1 MMITAKDIM
10 TTDVVT
16 VDPETSV
23 KEAANLMSEQDISGL
38 PVVLDGKL
46 VGIVT
51 ENDLIIKDKKLHFP
65 EYINVLGGY
74 IYVESYKKFKEEF
87 KKFTAVKV
95 KELMTEDVITVSP
108 DDTIQ
113 DLATKMH
120 QENVN
125 RLPVVDNS
133 GQLIGIVTR
142 ANIVKHIALEE

>member
-1 MMITAKDIM
+1 MITAKDIM

-23 KEAANLMSEQDISGL
+23 KEAANLMSEKDISGL
-38 PVVLDGKL
+38 PVVQNGEL

-65 EYINVLGGY
+65 EYINVIGGI
-74 IYVESYKKFKEEF
+74 IYLESYKKFREEF
-87 KKFTAVKV
+87 KKFVAVKV
-95 KELMTEDVITVSP
+95 KELMTEDVVTVSP
-108 DDTIQ
+108 DTSIE
-113 DLATKMH
+113 DLATIMH
-120 QENVN
+120 QENIN

-142 ANIVKHIALEE
+142 GNIVKHIAVEE

>member
-1 MMITAKDIM
+1 MITAKDIM

-16 VDPETSV
+16 VDPKTSV
-23 KEAANLMSEQDISGL
+23 KEAANIMSEKGISGL
-38 PVVLDGKL
+38 PVVQNGEL

-65 EYINVLGGY
+65 EYINVIGGI
-74 IYVESYKKFKEEF
+74 IYLESYKKFREEF
-87 KKFTAVKV
+87 KKFIAVNV
-95 KELMTEDVITVSP
+95 EELMTKDVITVSP
-108 DDTIQ
+108 DDSIEDIATI
-113 DLATKMH
+113 MH

-142 ANIVKHIALEE
+142 ANIVKHIAVEE

>member
-1 MMITAKDIM
+1 MITAKDIM

-23 KEAANLMSEQDISGL
+23 KEAANIMSEKGISGL
-38 PVVLDGKL
+38 PVVQNGEL

-65 EYINVLGGY
+65 EYINVIGGI
-74 IYVESYKKFKEEF
+74 IYLESYKKFREEF
-87 KKFTAVKV
+87 KKFTAVNV
-95 KELMTEDVITVSP
+95 EELMTKDVITVSP
-108 DDTIQ
+108 DDSIEDIATI
-113 DLATKMH
+113 MH
-120 QENVN
+120 QKNVN

-142 ANIVKHIALEE
+142 ANIVKHIAVEE

>member
-1 MMITAKDIM
+1 MITARDIM

-23 KEAANLMSEQDISGL
+23 KEAANLMSEKGISGL
-38 PVVLDGKL
+38 PVVQNGEL

-65 EYINVLGGY
+65 EYINVIGGI
-74 IYVESYKKFKEEF
+74 IYLESYKKFREEF
-87 KKFTAVKV
+87 KKFVAVKV
-95 KELMTEDVITVSP
+95 KELMTEDVVTVSP
-108 DDTIQ
+108 DTSIE
-113 DLATKMH
+113 DLATIMH
-120 QENVN
+120 QENIN

-142 ANIVKHIALEE
+142 GNIVKHIAVEE

>member
-1 MMITAKDIM
+1 MITAKDIM

-38 PVVLDGKL
+38 PVIL
-46 VGIVT
+46 T

-113 DLATKMH
+113 DLATIMH

-142 ANIVKHIALEE
+142 ANIVKHIAVEE

>member
-1 MMITAKDIM
+1 MITAKDIM

-16 VDPETSV
+16 VDPKTSV
-23 KEAANLMSEQDISGL
+23 KEAANIMSEKGISGL
-38 PVVLDGKL
+38 PVVQNGEL

-65 EYINVLGGY
+65 EYINVIGGI
-74 IYVESYKKFKEEF
+74 IYLESYKKFREEF
-87 KKFTAVKV
+87 KKFTAVNV
-95 KELMTEDVITVSP
+95 EELMTKDVITVSP
-108 DDTIQ
+108 DDSIEDIATI
-113 DLATKMH
+113 MH

-142 ANIVKHIALEE
+142 ANIVKHIAVEE